1 MTSQYLACT
10 DCVHAVQGG
19 VVNTFLAR
27 VTGTKHGWQCR
38 RVVEPGS
45 FNRVTGTQEPD
56 QYQMCSVERG
66 TYGECGGNAR
76 HWTPRRRQD
85 LFRLLS
91 RP

>member
-1 MTSQYLACT
+1 MTSQYLACP
-10 DCVHAVQGG
+10 DCVHAQCGG
-19 VVNTFLAR
+19 AVNTFLAR
-27 VTGTKHGWQCR
+27 LTGTKYGWQCR
-38 RVVEPGS
+38 RVIEPGH
-45 FNRVTGTQEPD
+45 FNRVTGVQEPD

>member
-1 MTSQYLACT
+1 MTNQYLACT

-27 VTGTKHGWQCR
+27 VTGARHGWQCR
-38 RVVEPGS
+38 RVPLPSE

-66 TYGECGGNAR
+66 KYGECSENAL